1 MIPTGVQDLLAG
13 PERCRVFRNPDAD
26 DFTCGMMNDK
36 EGIEGFEG
44 EGFYCQEITSPNV
57 FGLAFQ
63 ELFPARG
70 GCAFVRAAH
79 VFFHATRTPRG
90 GTLNPSL
97 SNSPSIRIWPHKGL
111 SLAICR
117 INWRSCNGMGLR
129 PDLLRHQINLQ

>member
-1 MIPTGVQDLLAG
+1 LLAG
-13 PERCRVFRNPDAD
+13 PECGRVFRNPDAD
-26 DFTCGMMNDK
+26 DFTFGMMNDK

-44 EGFYCQEITSPNV
+44 EAFYRKKITSPNI
-57 FGLAFQ
+57 FGLAFP

-70 GCAFVRAAH
+70 MCSLIRPTH

-117 INWRSCNGMGLR
+117 INWRSCKGMGLR
-129 PDLLRHQINLQ
+129 PDLLRQQMNLQ